1 MRFPSR
7 IETCEQVLMHSG
19 RSKVDERSRERW
31 VTERSKLVTGPA
43 DTTEELGLDS
53 IRPLT
58 TCVRRRLC
66 SCHQSKRCL
75 RRSPFSC
82 VNSLSRREVS
92 QFIHFLFNISNRYM
106 KTLSLSLR
114 SYSYITVFFCVKET
128 GGFRGYFR
136 TPKFPRNLK
145 CNVWCFRFFF
155 NMPKVT

>member
-1 MRFPSR
+1 MEWVHKQIRGLNSHWWSMTIKCLSKQPRTIILLVDVESTGQIIPQPVSR
-7 IETCEQVLMHSG
+7 LSAGAKSM
-19 RSKVDERSRERW
+19 SKVVRDGRLASRF
-31 VTERSKLVTGPA
+31 
-43 DTTEELGLDS
+43 
-53 IRPLT
+53 
-58 TCVRRRLC
+58 VRRRLC

-145 CNVWCFRFFF
+145 CNV
-155 NMPKVT
+155 